1 VGVVMMRDNKADLRR
16 VDELIAAVEAARAAH
31 VRRLIRARYSATC
44 DVCGEPVA
52 VGDVVAW
59 RPSAAP
65 THVACF
71 KGELAGV
78 PRG

>member
-1 VGVVMMRDNKADLRR
+1 
-16 VDELIAAVEAARAAH
+16 
-31 VRRLIRARYSATC
+31 
-44 DVCGEPVA
+44 VCGEPVA